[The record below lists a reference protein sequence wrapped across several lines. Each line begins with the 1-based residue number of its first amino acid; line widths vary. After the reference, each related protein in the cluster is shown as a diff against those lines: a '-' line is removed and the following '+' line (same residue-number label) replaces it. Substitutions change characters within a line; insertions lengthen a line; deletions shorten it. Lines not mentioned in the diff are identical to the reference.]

1 MKFASGTQDLPVAGT
16 FSDKTLV
23 GADYL
28 ISLSEWNEHF
38 SERTDDRT
46 LIRPVRKAKG
56 SPGEVPSL
64 TPGSG
69 A

>member
-38 SERTDDRT
+38 SERTDDRDPNPT
-46 LIRPVRKAKG
+46 CKEG
-56 SPGEVPSL
+56 
-64 TPGSG
+64 
-69 A
+69 